1 VLVNLRVSIEAHCNR
16 TGPRNPFANGGS
28 ATPIGK
34 LSPAF
39 FAKLDICGPRYTSY
53 PTVPVWQKSFG
64 PQDYAVHLAE
74 AGRRGAEAPLSLYV
88 HLPFCSE
95 LCAYCGCN
103 VVVTRDPRKPDS
115 YLDHLAQEMDLVARR
130 LGPRRRVSQLHWG
143 GGTPTFLS
151 NPQIERLWRD
161 LTRRFD
167 LVADA
172 EVAVEIDPVVTPK
185 EKLALLR
192 SLRFNRLSMGVQDF
206 DPDVQRAVRRVQT
219 IEQTRE
225 ALAAA
230 RELGFSGI
238 NFDLICGLPLQT
250 PAGWRRTMESVAD
263 MRPDR
268 IAVYSF
274 AFVPAVRPHQRSLAG
289 FSMPAGRDK
298 LELRAITDEV
308 LCGSGY
314 RSIGMD
320 HFALPSDEL
329 AQAQEC
335 RRLRRNFQGY
345 TTQPAADVV
354 AFGVTG
360 ISDVQGAY
368 AQNLRPLRAYFAA
381 ITRGEFA
388 TERGI
393 RLSAEDM
400 RRREVIESLMCNFWV
415 NLDGLDAS
423 SFGREIEALRDFE
436 DEGLVEMTGSAI
448 TVTPLGRPFVRNV
461 AMIFDAYLR
470 AGPSVP
476 FSRTI

>member
-1 VLVNLRVSIEAHCNR
+1 MSAEAHFDLRPCDPDGR
-16 TGPRNPFANGGS
+16 GRAIIPVRQP
-28 ATPIGK
+28 
-34 LSPAF
+34 SPAF
-39 FAKLDICGPRYTSY
+39 FAKLDVCGPRYTSY

-64 PQDYAVHLAE
+64 PQDYASNLLE
-74 AGRRGAEAPLSLYV
+74 AGRRGANAPLSLYV

-103 VVVTRDPRKPDS
+103 VVVTRDPSKPDP
-115 YLDHLAQEMDLVARR
+115 YLDHLAQEMDLVARHLGSRR
-130 LGPRRRVSQLHWG
+130 LVSQLHWG
-143 GGTPTFLS
+143 GGTPTYLS
-151 NPQIERLWRD
+151 EAQIERLWCD

-167 LVADA
+167 LVSDA
-172 EVAVEIDPVVTPK
+172 EVAVEIDPVVTSK
-185 EKLALLR
+185 EKLTLLR
-192 SLRFNRLSMGVQDF
+192 ALRFNRLSMGVQDF

-219 IEQTRE
+219 IEETRE
-225 ALAAA
+225 ALDTA
-230 RELGFSGI
+230 RKLGFSGI
-238 NFDLICGLPLQT
+238 NFDLICGLPRQT
-250 PAGWRRTMESVAD
+250 AMSWRRTMETVAD

-268 IAVYSF
+268 VAVYSF
-274 AFVPAVRPHQRSLAG
+274 AFVPAVRPHQRRLKG

-298 LELRAITDEV
+298 LELRSIADEV
-308 LCGSGY
+308 LVASGY

-329 AQAQEC
+329 AQAQE
-335 RRLRRNFQGY
+335 RRELRRNFQGY
-345 TTQPAADVV
+345 TTQPATDVV

-381 ITRGEFA
+381 INRGEFA

-393 RLSAEDM
+393 RLSAEDS
-400 RRREVIESLMCNFWV
+400 RRREVIQSLMCNFWV
-415 NLDGLDAS
+415 KLDAHAAS

-436 DEGLVEMTGSAI
+436 DEGLVEMTGSEI

-470 AGPSVP
+470 AADSVP
-476 FSRTI
+476 FSRAI

>member
-1 VLVNLRVSIEAHCNR
+1 VTIEAHYDR
-16 TGPRNPFANGGS
+16 PRDPHGGR
-28 ATPIGK
+28 AIPARQ

-39 FAKLDICGPRYTSY
+39 FAKLDVCGPRYTSY

-64 PQDYAVHLAE
+64 PQDYALHLAE
-74 AGRRGAEAPLSLYV
+74 AGRRGADVPLSLYV

-103 VVVTRDPRKPDS
+103 VVVTRDPGKPDP
-115 YLDHLAQEMDLVARR
+115 YLDHLAQEMDLVARH

-143 GGTPTFLS
+143 GGTPTYLS
-151 NPQIERLWRD
+151 EAQIERLWLD

-172 EVAVEIDPVVTPK
+172 EVAVEIDPVVTSK

-206 DPDVQRAVRRVQT
+206 DPDVQRAVRRIQT
-219 IEQTRE
+219 IEETLG
-225 ALAAA
+225 ALETA
-230 RELGFSGI
+230 RRLGFCGI

-250 PAGWRRTMESVAD
+250 LTSWRRTMEAVAVL
-263 MRPDR
+263 RPDR

-274 AFVPAVRPHQRSLAG
+274 AFVPAVRPHQRRLAG
-289 FSMPAGRDK
+289 FPMPAGREK
-298 LELRAITDEV
+298 LELRAITEEV
-308 LCGSGY
+308 LLASGY

-329 AQAQEC
+329 AQAQE
-335 RRLRRNFQGY
+335 RRQLRRNFQGY
-345 TTQPAADVV
+345 TTQPATDVV
-354 AFGVTG
+354 ALGVTG

-368 AQNLRPLRAYFAA
+368 AQNLRPLRGYFAA
-381 ITRGEFA
+381 ISRGEFA

-393 RLSAEDM
+393 RLSAEDL
-400 RRREVIESLMCNFWV
+400 RRREVIQSLMCNFWV
-415 NLDGLDAS
+415 HLEGSDATL
-423 SFGREIEALRDFE
+423 FGREIAALRDFV
-436 DEGLVEMTGSAI
+436 DEGLVETTGSEI

-470 AGPSVP
+470 AADSVP
-476 FSRTI
+476 FSRAI